1 MELRFLNEEGKQFT
15 QGLFSSKGDNM
26 DTENVNIHQME
37 RAVSVGLGGLLL
49 IRSIR
54 RRSLGGGAL
63 ASILLYRGI
72 SGHSYLYQALGMSTA
87 EGNKQH
93 GAGASESPPEVVAS
107 ITIGKPAQELY
118 RLWREPQSLS
128 QIMGELAQVTQVSDD
143 RQHWELPGPFK
154 KRIEWDTQVME
165 DQPGKLLRW
174 KSLDGAPLS
183 NEGWL
188 SFRPAPRDWGTE
200 VTLRFRFDPPGGVLG
215 KRIAGPLKGVTRLLA
230 EKALRRYKSLAETGE
245 IPTLKHNPA
254 ARRSAY
260 AHA

>member
-1 MELRFLNEEGKQFT
+1 
-15 QGLFSSKGDNM
+15 M
-26 DTENVNIHQME
+26 DTENVNIHQAE

-49 IRSIR
+49 IRSIM

-87 EGNKQH
+87 DGSKQH
-93 GAGASESPPEVVAS
+93 GAGESESALEVAGS

-118 RLWREPQSLS
+118 RLWRDPQSLS
-128 QIMGELAQVTQVSDD
+128 QIMGELAEVTQVSDD
-143 RQHWELPGPFK
+143 RQHWVLQGPFK

-165 DQPGKLLRW
+165 DQPAMLLHW
-174 KSLDGAPLS
+174 KSLDRAPLP

-188 SFRPAPRDWGTE
+188 SFRPAPGDWGTE

-215 KRIAGPLKGVTRLLA
+215 NRIARPLTSVTRLLA

-254 ARRSAY
+254 ARPSAY